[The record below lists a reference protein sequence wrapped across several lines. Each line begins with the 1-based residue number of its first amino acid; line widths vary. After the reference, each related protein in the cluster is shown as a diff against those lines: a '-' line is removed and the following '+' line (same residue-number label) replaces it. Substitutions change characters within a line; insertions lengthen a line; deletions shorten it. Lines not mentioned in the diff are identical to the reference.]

1 MASTVSN
8 KQEIL
13 NEISNV
19 EKDLEGLL
27 PKINTFDAILT
38 LLSYYEIITNELSSG
53 ARWMEEQQRYNYLTP
68 VLFFRNQIQ
77 TLYFIHNAID
87 FLLLKTNKLNELS
100 RTPPIE
106 TVCTNADFSDPELQL
121 WLEKHYDPKVDWL
134 YPIQVQMGE
143 KLMSTRFICVQKFH
157 ETSENHQIKLTFL
170 FFEYFCKRKALRT
183 LIEHNIKAK
192 LRKNKFG
199 IDMDLTD
206 EEILSKEKMHP
217 RFLDSSPYSFPMY
230 KTEHVELGKKTLLS
244 TRLKAE
250 VPLQKDLRRQEI
262 MSFYNEFLSLP
273 EFPEKF
279 KTKFGVPLKDFSN
292 IVFALRELAL
302 KYDTAVCHFTK
313 QRLIIKVKKLCKC
326 SRQNIEKVIDLLT
339 WENADKTREK
349 PIFTNGMDY
358 FYSCSMISMPSEA
371 LVNLVF
377 DEYNDGNFQGLEFEK
392 ECRRI
397 FEKDS
402 SFVFNNRLKINKQ
415 ILSDEVSLNLFG
427 RIKRR
432 TDIDVIGSKNKFLF
446 VLECKSEHPHFKKNL
461 ERQLNRFEKYYSELL
476 HKSEWIANNYNGF
489 VHIAQSQ
496 DCIIPNNVEFII
508 PFLVTSFVSTE
519 REEVLVVTPS
529 ELDQVIKKIPQEFS
543 GPQLEILLKS
553 NTKIEIPIFTIKS
566 SN

>member
-1 MASTVSN
+1 MASTVSD

-19 EKDLEGLL
+19 EKDLENLL

-38 LLSYYEIITNELSSG
+38 LLSYYEIIINELSSI
-53 ARWMEEQQRYNYLTP
+53 ARQIEEEQKYNYLIP
-68 VLFFRNQIQ
+68 VLFLRNQSQ
-77 TLYFIHNAID
+77 TLHSIHDAID
-87 FLLLKTNKLNELS
+87 FLLLKTNELNELS

-106 TVCTNADFSDPELQL
+106 TVCTNADFSNPELQL

-134 YPIQVQMGE
+134 YPIQVQMGA
-143 KLMSTRFICVQKFH
+143 KLMTTRFICVQKFH
-157 ETSENHQIKLTFL
+157 EISENHQIKLTFL

-192 LRKNKFG
+192 IRKNKFG

-217 RFLDSSPYSFPMY
+217 RFLDSSPHSFPMY

-250 VPLQKDLRRQEI
+250 APLQRDLRRQEI

-279 KTKFGVPLKDFSN
+279 KTKFGVTLKDFSN
-292 IVFALRELAL
+292 IVFTLRELAL

-326 SRQNIEKVIDLLT
+326 SKQNIEKVIDLLT
-339 WENADKTREK
+339 WKNADKTREK
-349 PIFTNGMDY
+349 PIFTNGIDY
-358 FYSCSMISMPSEA
+358 FYSGSMINMPSEA

-392 ECRRI
+392 ECRRV

-402 SFVFNNRLKINKQ
+402 SFVFNDRLKINKQ
-415 ILSDEVSLNLFG
+415 ILSDEVSLDLFG

-432 TDIDVIGSKNKFLF
+432 TDIDVIGSKNRFLF
-446 VLECKSEHPHFKKNL
+446 VLECKSEHPHFKKSW

-476 HKSEWIANNYNGF
+476 HKSKWIVKNYNEF
-489 VHIAQSQ
+489 VRITQSQ
-496 DCIIPNNVEFII
+496 NCNLPNNIKFII
-508 PFLVTSFVSTE
+508 PLLVTSFVTTE
-519 REEVLVVTPS
+519 REKILVVTQS
-529 ELDQVIKKIPQEFS
+529 ELEQIIKKLPQNFS
-543 GPQLEILLKS
+543 GNNLEILLNS
-553 NTKIEIPIFTIKS
+553 NTKIQIPILNI
-566 SN
+566 N